1 MNRQAKH
8 ILELGLF
15 FAGAVIILDMLLT
28 QLPVL
33 DWFALGL
40 TFSLMA
46 TLILG
51 SVART
56 VPWQAHKSLLSRQK
70 EDEFQH
76 LVNVV
81 DAAVYAQD
89 GKSLKI
95 LSNHLKSLAL
105 GAIAARTKLPKKDIL
120 ELAENNWRSLQGIVQ
135 DEEMVNLLA
144 GYRPHDEAL
153 SEKDLEQTLSKIES
167 WSG

>member
-15 FAGAVIILDMLLT
+15 FAGAVIILDVLLT
-28 QLPVL
+28 QIPVL

-56 VPWQAHKSLLSRQK
+56 VTWQTHKSMLSHQE
-70 EDEFQH
+70 EDEFQYF
-76 LVNVV
+76 VNLV
-81 DAAVYAQD
+81 DAAVYAHD
-89 GKSLKI
+89 GKSLRI
-95 LSNHLKSLAL
+95 LSKHLKSLAL
-105 GAIAARTKLPKKDIL
+105 GAIAARTRLSKKDIL
-120 ELAENNWRSLQGIVQ
+120 ELAENNPPSLQVIVQ

-144 GYRPHDEAL
+144 TYRQHEAL
-153 SEKDLEQTLSKIES
+153 NEKELEQTLSKIDS
-167 WSG
+167 WSR